1 MQNHDFKIFAN
12 ILLLILAILS
22 FSDAVAQSKK
32 NNELQQTDT
41 LYINYDKGQM
51 KIELNFLK
59 GKSHNHPTFAIWIE
73 DEDGSY
79 LETLFVTEYISK
91 GVFAYADAGEWS
103 WKNEKGETLRPAA
116 LPYWSHKR
124 NVISRDS
131 LLIPTP
137 ENPVPD
143 AISSATPK
151 GSFVLRT
158 STSDDLPVSF
168 NILLEINQTWDWNEY
183 WTNTKYPNDKDYK
196 TSSQPSI
203 IYAGEIDS
211 TGTTDKIRLKPIG
224 HGHYS
229 GKDGKLYT
237 DISTFTTAL
246 EIANEIT
253 VTITK

>member
-1 MQNHDFKIFAN
+1 
-12 ILLLILAILS
+12 
-22 FSDAVAQSKK
+22 
-32 NNELQQTDT
+32 
-41 LYINYDKGQM
+41 M

-237 DISTFTTAL
+237 DVSNFTTAL

>member
-1 MQNHDFKIFAN
+1 MIFAN
-12 ILLLILAILS
+12 IFLLILAILY
-22 FSDAVAQSKK
+22 FSDAAAQSKK
-32 NNELQQTDT
+32 NNKPQHNDT
-41 LYINYDKGQM
+41 LNINYDQGKI

-59 GKSHNHPTFAIWIE
+59 GTSHNHPTFAIWIE
-73 DEDGSY
+73 DSQGTY
-79 LETLFVTEYISK
+79 IETIFVTEYISS
-91 GVFAYADAGEWS
+91 GIYGYADAGDGS
-103 WKNEKGETLRPAA
+103 WKNEKGEALRPAA

-124 NVISRDS
+124 NVVSRDS

-137 ENPVPD
+137 ENPVTD

-158 STSDDLPVSF
+158 STSANLPESF

-183 WTNTKYPNDKDYK
+183 WTNTKYLDDKDYK

-211 TGTTDKIRLKPIG
+211 SATTEKIRLKVIG

-237 DISTFTTAL
+237 DVSTFTTAL
-246 EIANEIT
+246 EIADEIT